1 MKLYK
6 VTAFP
11 KTQFGGNKAGVV
23 LDCDCMTDKEMQ
35 KTAHSLGYSETAFVL
50 TSKIADYKVRFFTPY
65 HEVDLCGH
73 ATIAT
78 FNTLRDLDII
88 TPGFYTQETKAGL
101 LQLDVER
108 DFVYMQQNKP
118 QFFETIK
125 KSEIERCFRTKGF
138 VNEQYPII
146 IGSTG
151 LREVFVPVIN
161 IETLNTLKYFRE
173 EIIALSI
180 KYQVIGLHLFVQ
192 AEDCDAY
199 SRNFA
204 PFLGIEEESATGTS
218 SGVLGAYFSTFLHI
232 DKEYIFR
239 QGYSMNQPSEIK
251 VRIKGEK
258 LDIEEVWVGGTARIL
273 ESIEYSAL

>member
-23 LDCDCMTDKEMQ
+23 LDCEKMTANEML
-35 KTAHSLGYSETAFVL
+35 KLAHSLGYSETAFVL
-50 TSKIADYKVRFFTPY
+50 PSKIADFRVRFFTPY

-78 FNTLRDLDII
+78 FNVLRDLNII
-88 TPGFYTQETKAGL
+88 TPGPYTQETKAGVL
-101 LQLDVER
+101 KLDVQE

-118 QFFETIK
+118 QFFESIK
-125 KSEIERCFRTKGF
+125 KSEIEQCFNSKGF
-138 VNEQYPII
+138 VNEQYPTI

-151 LREVFVPVIN
+151 LREIFVPVVD
-161 IETLNTLKYFRE
+161 IETLNNLKPFRE

-180 KYQVIGLHLFVQ
+180 NYRVIGIHLFAL

-204 PFLGIEEESATGTS
+204 PFLGIDEESATGTS
-218 SGVLGAYFSTFLHI
+218 SGVLGAYFSKFLNV

-251 VRIKGEK
+251 VRIKGRK
-258 LDIEEVWVGGTARIL
+258 SDIEEIWVGGTAVIL
-273 ESIEYSAL
+273 EKQE